1 MNTDDEI
8 EIRRLAV
15 QTHIGV
21 PDEERENLQ
30 TLWISVKMRPS
41 QGFHGLQD
49 KVENTVDYYE
59 VSQRLTELAAKRP
72 RHLIETL
79 ATEIADTLLC
89 FYPIAFVEITVEKR
103 IIPETEYVAVT
114 IKRHSQQGIM

>member
-21 PDEERENLQ
+21 PDEERANPQ
-30 TLWISVKMRPS
+30 TLWITVRMRPS

-59 VSQRLTELAAKRP
+59 VSQHLTKLAAKRP

-79 ATEIADTLLC
+79 ATEIAEFLLSA
-89 FYPIAFVEITVEKR
+89 YPLSSVDVEVEKR
-103 IIPETEYVAVT
+103 ILSDADSVSVRIRRE
-114 IKRHSQQGIM
+114 RS

>member
-1 MNTDDEI
+1 MNLDDEI

-21 PDEERENLQ
+21 PDVERAEPQ
-30 TLWISVKMRPS
+30 TLWITIRMRPS

-59 VSQRLTELAAKRP
+59 VSRRLIALAAQKP
-72 RHLIETL
+72 RNLIETL
-79 ATEIADTLLC
+79 ATEIADFLLSG
-89 FYPIAFVEITVEKR
+89 YPLSCVDVEVEKR
-103 IIPETEYVAVT
+103 ILTDADSVSVRVRRE
-114 IKRHSQQGIM
+114 R

>member
-21 PDEERENLQ
+21 PDDERAEPQ
-30 TLWISVKMRPS
+30 TLWITIRMRPS
-41 QGFHGLQD
+41 QGFRGLHD
-49 KVENTVDYYE
+49 KVDNTVDYHE
-59 VSQRLTELAAKRP
+59 VSLRLAELASEKP

-79 ATEIADTLLC
+79 ATDIAEFLLST
-89 FYPIAFVEITVEKR
+89 YPLSSVDVEVEKR
-103 IIPETEYVAVT
+103 ILPNADCVSVRIRRE
-114 IKRHSQQGIM
+114 R

>member
-15 QTHIGV
+15 HTHIGV
-21 PDEERENLQ
+21 PDEERAEPQ
-30 TLWISVKMRPS
+30 TLWITVRMRPS

-49 KVENTVDYYE
+49 KVANTVDYYE
-59 VSQRLTELAAKRP
+59 VSQRLAELASEKP

-79 ATEIADTLLC
+79 ATEIAEFLLSA
-89 FYPIAFVEITVEKR
+89 YPLSSVDVEVEKR
-103 IIPETEYVAVT
+103 ILPNADSVSVRTRRE
-114 IKRHSQQGIM
+114 R

>member
-1 MNTDDEI
+1 MNLGDEI

-21 PDEERENLQ
+21 PDEERANPQ
-30 TLWISVKMRPS
+30 TLWVTVRMRPS

-59 VSQRLTELAAKRP
+59 ISRRLIALAAQKP
-72 RHLIETL
+72 RTLIETL
-79 ATEIADTLLC
+79 ATEIADFLLSG
-89 FYPIAFVEITVEKR
+89 YPLSCVDVEVEKR
-103 IIPETEYVAVT
+103 ILTDADSVSVRIRRE
-114 IKRHSQQGIM
+114 R